1 MSQPRVFVW
10 RGALPLWLLL
20 IAGLPLLAAFLFS
33 LAIAG
38 VLVIGGGLLAS
49 LLLPRLTGR
58 RPPPRDDGT
67 IELDPSQFRRLPESR
82 RRRTP
87 ES

>member
-20 IAGLPLLAAFLFS
+20 IAGLPLMAMFLFS

-38 VLVIGGGLLAS
+38 AVVIGGALLAS
-49 LLLPRLTGR
+49 LVLPLLAGR
-58 RPPPRDDGT
+58 RRPRRDDGT
-67 IELDPSQFRRLPESR
+67 IELDPSQYRRLPDSR
-82 RRRTP
+82 ERR
-87 ES
+87 

>member
-1 MSQPRVFVW
+1 MSGPRVFVW

-20 IAGLPLLAAFLFS
+20 VAGLPLAAVFLFS

-38 VLVIGGGLLAS
+38 AVVFGGALLAS
-49 LLLPRLTGR
+49 LLLPRLGGR
-58 RPPPRDDGT
+58 RAPRRGDGT

-82 RRRTP
+82 RRR
-87 ES
+87 